1 MTLAVCSLLWDAN
14 QNSRDFS
21 AMYSEEWVERLY
33 LGFER
38 NLTQP
43 FEFILYT
50 DRIRQFSVPVSQV
63 SLRAVTPD
71 YGHCIL
77 PYKMGRPM
85 ILVGLD
91 TIVTGNIDHLAE
103 YCMTADHFACPRDP
117 YYAHQVCNGVALVP
131 AGMQRIGFEWAG
143 ANDME
148 HVRKYNPRVIDDL
161 FPGQVVSY
169 KGSVK
174 KDGLGDARIVYFHGE
189 EKPHQLTDLDWISE
203 HWQGED
209 MAERNRY
216 VMSVKGEPA
225 QGMGGWKDRQEAA
238 IRKSSKFNDPAR
250 IAMREERARAAAA
263 AAGHVAPAPA
273 PVAAPVAEPVAV
285 EVAEPVAVEVAELVA
300 EVAEATEEE
309 PAPEDDLTVMTLED
323 LRAYYELVFG
333 GKPHHLKKRETL
345 EREIREAT
353 MLIDESKAAIE
364 EAGL

>member
-1 MTLAVCSLLWDAN
+1 MTLAIVSLLWDAN
-14 QNSRDFS
+14 EHSRDFS
-21 AMYSEEWVERLY
+21 AMYDETWVERLY
-33 LGFER
+33 WGFER

-50 DRIRQFSVPVSQV
+50 DRAREFTVPVTQYRLPNV
-63 SLRAVTPD
+63 ALN

-77 PYKMGRPM
+77 PYKLGRPM

-91 TIVTGNIDHLAE
+91 TVVTGNCDALAE

-117 YYAHQVCNGVALVP
+117 YYPHQVCNGVALVP
-131 AGMQRIGFEWAG
+131 AGLQRIGLEWAG

-148 HVRKYNPRVIDDL
+148 HVRKYAPRVIDDL

-225 QGMGGWKDRQEAA
+225 QNMGGWKDRQEAA
-238 IRKSSKFNDPAR
+238 LRKSSKFNDPAR

-263 AAGHVAPAPA
+263 AAGVPVPAPA
-273 PVAAPVAEPVAV
+273 PKVEAVAEPVAV
-285 EVAEPVAVEVAELVA
+285 EVAEAAEI
-300 EVAEATEEE
+300 EAAEE
-309 PAPEDDLTVMTLED
+309 PAQEDDLTVMSLED